1 MQHLIYVLLKV
12 DIEATTNNEYN
23 YVLKE
28 SNTIVRKATVNNE
41 SNDTFGKAGEE
52 CDLIRDVKDFIL
64 TNSLKIP
71 LRKQNL
77 M

>member
-1 MQHLIYVLLKV
+1 MQNLIDDLLKV
-12 DIEATTNNEYN
+12 NLETTTNTEYN
-23 YVLKE
+23 YVVKD
-28 SNTIVRKATVNNE
+28 SNTIVRKATLTNE

-52 CDLIRDVKDFIL
+52 CDPIRDVKDFIL